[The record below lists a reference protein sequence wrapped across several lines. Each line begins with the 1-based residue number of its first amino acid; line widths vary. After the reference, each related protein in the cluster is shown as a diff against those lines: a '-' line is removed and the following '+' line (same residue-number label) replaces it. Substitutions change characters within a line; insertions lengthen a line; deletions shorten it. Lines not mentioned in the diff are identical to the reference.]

1 MCPAK
6 ISVYPL
12 RRKGESILGVN
23 VKVYASKDY
32 GLRNKE
38 NYNEF
43 IERLNE
49 VVVQRLHL
57 LGHLILMQPIALG
70 GTRGKKSKLE
80 SLDCRKKFEKEKE
93 LQICGQ
99 KGMGEG

>member
-12 RRKGESILGVN
+12 RRKGESILGVT
-23 VKVYASKDY
+23 VTVYASKDY

-49 VVVQRLHL
+49 VVMQRLHL

-70 GTRGKKSKLE
+70 GTM
-80 SLDCRKKFEKEKE
+80 RKEIKA
-93 LQICGQ
+93 
-99 KGMGEG
+99 